1 MKLDYDE
8 KSPITGNHC
17 VLVETDE
24 HTGLTSYMCMESGFT
39 SHEKLT
45 IDSDYTRKYEEMI
58 TQLMRDVKHN
68 DHSRGLVWYPSFIN
82 INGVGMLY
90 TIGTNSSDMTWQ
102 MARVVNIIGDERLK
116 YPIPGKENEY
126 FTSRLDVENAMTF
139 DAMNFENA
147 LDALYTA
154 VAEVTSN
161 TETR

>member
-1 MKLDYDE
+1 
-8 KSPITGNHC
+8 
-17 VLVETDE
+17 
-24 HTGLTSYMCMESGFT
+24 
-39 SHEKLT
+39 
-45 IDSDYTRKYEEMI
+45 
-58 TQLMRDVKHN
+58 
-68 DHSRGLVWYPSFIN
+68 
-82 INGVGMLY
+82 MLY